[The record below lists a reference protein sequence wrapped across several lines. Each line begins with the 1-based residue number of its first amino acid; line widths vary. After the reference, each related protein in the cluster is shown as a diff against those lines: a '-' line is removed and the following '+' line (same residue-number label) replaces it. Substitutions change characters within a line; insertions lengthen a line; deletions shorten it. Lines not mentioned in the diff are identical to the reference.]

1 MRRKAQ
7 GASYPSCRRNSN
19 DHRSQIDA
27 TILCCFLRRVRLG
40 PQLAEAQRVASVPRS
55 AVLQAVGQDLR
66 QRGRLESDLALTQP
80 VAVTLATLEVEDL
93 ESDLAS

>member
-1 MRRKAQ
+1 MARHLLTSVLDRYAI
-7 GASYPSCRRNSN
+7 NW
-19 DHRSQIDA
+19 
-27 TILCCFLRRVRLG
+27 LG
-40 PQLAEAQRVASVPRS
+40 K
-55 AVLQAVGQDLR
+55 DLR